1 MYLMRT
7 KILLLG
13 DKGVGKTSL
22 VNRWTGK
29 RQTADP
35 TVGIE
40 VTSHMIQI
48 QNNIHRVR
56 LSDTSGKD
64 CYRTLLDTYIVST
77 NVVVIVYDVTS
88 KPSLDVAITWVKHAT
103 SILNEIPIYL
113 VGNKIDRESKRTVYP
128 ETVRHMLSEWS
139 FDIMIHE
146 CSAATGEKARDLYS
160 SILLNQGVID
170 SEIWT
175 TYVPR
180 TDSQSS
186 CVCV

>member
-1 MYLMRT
+1 MRT

-13 DKGVGKTSL
+13 DTGVGKTSL

-29 RQTADP
+29 RRTADP

-64 CYRTLLDTYIVST
+64 CYRTLLDTYIGST
-77 NVVVIVYDVTS
+77 NVVVVVYDVTNRDTFES
-88 KPSLDVAITWVKHAT
+88 AILWVKHVSSA
-103 SILNEIPIYL
+103 LDKAIYL
-113 VGNKIDRESKRTVYP
+113 VGNKVDRESKRVVYP
-128 ETVRHMLSEWS
+128 AVVRYNVSSLNVMV
-139 FDIMIHE
+139 HE
-146 CSAATGEKARDLYS
+146 CSAATGENARDLYT
-160 SILLNQGVID
+160 SILLNEGVIEN
-170 SEIWT
+170 EIWS
-175 TYVPR
+175 TYVPQ
-180 TDSQSS
+180 TESQRS